1 MDCKR
6 AQSMVTPYIL
16 KKLNDKELEEFLEH
30 VANCRECYEELE
42 IYFTV
47 HYTLQ
52 RLDDEEGSTVYD
64 VENALQNSLEES
76 RFYVWKTRV
85 TRFYRMGLM
94 MLAQLFLLL
103 TLFSQVELWKTGSLQ
118 SNPIYRML
126 PISETQKDTEETKKR
141 KAGRITEEAGEKA
154 DGEHP
159 TETVPVKEPA
169 NAPENESSPQ
179 QTGEKNV
186 NQEEKRRKSNE

>member
-6 AQSMVTPYIL
+6 AQSMVAPYIL
-16 KKLNDKELEEFLEH
+16 KKLNDKELEAFLEH

-85 TRFYRMGLM
+85 ARFYRMGLM

-126 PISETQKDTEETKKR
+126 PISEAQEDTEETKKMN
-141 KAGRITEEAGEKA
+141 AGRITEEAGEKV
-154 DGEHP
+154 DGEHS

-169 NAPENESSPQ
+169 NAPENENCPQ

-186 NQEEKRRKSNE
+186 NKE